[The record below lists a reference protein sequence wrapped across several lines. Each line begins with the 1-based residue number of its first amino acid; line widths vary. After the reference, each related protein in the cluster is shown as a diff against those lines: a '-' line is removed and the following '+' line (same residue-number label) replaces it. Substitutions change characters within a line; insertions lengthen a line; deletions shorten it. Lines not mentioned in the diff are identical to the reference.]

1 MQCPLILYPSG
12 TIGTVQYYAPCAC
25 LKVCDLAKC
34 KYRKCGILVKFQSVG
49 ATETDTVAILG
60 KKCGASMPLVAASN
74 NAAVT
79 NTNVVAGTVYT
90 VVPTTVDGILRG
102 IVQGL

>member
-1 MQCPLILYPSG
+1 MNCPLILYPSG
-12 TIGTVQYYAPCAC
+12 VLGTTQYYAPCSC
-25 LKVCDLAKC
+25 IGVCELAKC
-34 KYRKCGILVKFQSVG
+34 RYRQNGFIIKVQSVG
-49 ATETDTVAILG
+49 ASATDTVAILG

-79 NTNVVAGTVYT
+79 NAELTAGSVYT

-102 IVQGL
+102 VVQGL

>member
-1 MQCPLILYPSG
+1 MECPLTLYPSG
-12 TIGTVQYYAPCAC
+12 TLGATQYYAPCAC
-25 LKVCDLAKC
+25 LKVCELAKC
-34 KYRKCGILVKFQSVG
+34 KYRQCGFLVKFQGVG
-49 ATETDTVAILG
+49 TVTSNTVAILG

-79 NTNVVAGTVYT
+79 NANIVAGTVYT
-90 VVPTTVDGILRG
+90 VIPTTVDGILRG